1 MITAK
6 DALKLTYESVE
17 DKVIKL
23 LNICDNAVVTAAKEG
38 LRSTSVKFAWK
49 EYGLNTCKFALEEL
63 KQQGFD
69 VSMEKGTEYRYIVM
83 CW

>member
-17 DKVIKL
+17 DKIIEL
-23 LNICDNAVVTAAKEG
+23 LNICDNAVVKAAKEG
-38 LRSTSVKFAWK
+38 LRSTSVKFAWR
-49 EYGLNTCKFALEEL
+49 EYGLNICKFALEEL

-69 VSMEKGTEYRYIVM
+69 ANMENVAECRYIVM

>member
-17 DKVIKL
+17 DKVIEL

-38 LRSTSVKFAWK
+38 LRSTSVKLAWK

-69 VSMEKGTEYRYIVM
+69 VNIEKGTEYRYIVM

>member
-69 VSMEKGTEYRYIVM
+69 VSMEKGTEYRYIIM

>member
-6 DALKLTYESVE
+6 DALKLTFESVE
-17 DKVIKL
+17 DKVIEL
-23 LNICDNAVVTAAKEG
+23 LNICDNAVVKAAKEG
-38 LRSTSVKFAWK
+38 LRSTSVKLTWK
-49 EYGLNTCKFALEEL
+49 EYSLNTCKFAIEEL

-69 VSMEKGTEYRYIVM
+69 VNIEKGTEYRYIIM

>member
-6 DALKLTYESVE
+6 DALKLTFESVE
-17 DKVIKL
+17 DKVIEL
-23 LNICDNAVVTAAKEG
+23 LNICDNAVVKAAKEG
-38 LRSTSVKFAWK
+38 LRSTSVKLTWK
-49 EYGLNTCKFALEEL
+49 EYSLNTCKFALEEL

-69 VSMEKGTEYRYIVM
+69 VNIEKGTEYRYIIM

>member
-17 DKVIKL
+17 DKVIEL

-38 LRSTSVKFAWK
+38 LRSTSVKLAWK

-69 VSMEKGTEYRYIVM
+69 ASMEKGTEYRYIVM

>member
-6 DALKLTYESVE
+6 DALKLTFESVE
-17 DKVIKL
+17 DKVIEVL
-23 LNICDNAVVTAAKEG
+23 DICDNAVVKAAKEG
-38 LRSTSVKFAWK
+38 SRSTSVKLAWK
-49 EYGLNTCKFALEEL
+49 EYSLNTCKFALEEL

>member
-17 DKVIKL
+17 DKVIEL
-23 LNICDNAVVTAAKEG
+23 LYIWDNAVVTAAKEG
-38 LRSTSVKFAWK
+38 LRSTSLKLAWK

-69 VSMEKGTEYRYIVM
+69 VNIEKGTEYRYIIM

>member
-17 DKVIKL
+17 DKVIEL

-49 EYGLNTCKFALEEL
+49 EYDLNTCKFALEEL

-69 VSMEKGTEYRYIVM
+69 VNIEKGTEYRYLVM

>member
-17 DKVIKL
+17 DKVIEL

-38 LRSTSVKFAWK
+38 LRSTSVKLAWK
-49 EYGLNTCKFALEEL
+49 EYGLNTCKFVLEEL

-69 VSMEKGTEYRYIVM
+69 VNIEKGTEYRYIVM

>member
-17 DKVIKL
+17 DKVIEV
-23 LNICDNAVVTAAKEG
+23 LNICDNAVVKAAKEG
-38 LRSTSVKFAWK
+38 LRSTSVKLAWK

-69 VSMEKGTEYRYIVM
+69 VNIEKGTEYRYIVM

>member
-6 DALKLTYESVE
+6 DALKLTFESVE
-17 DKVIKL
+17 DKVIEL
-23 LNICDNAVVTAAKEG
+23 LDICDNAVVKAAKEG
-38 LRSTSVKFAWK
+38 SRSTSVKLAWK
-49 EYGLNTCKFALEEL
+49 EYSLNTCKFALEEL

-69 VSMEKGTEYRYIVM
+69 VNIEKGTEYRYIVM

>member
-17 DKVIKL
+17 DKVIEL

-38 LRSTSVKFAWK
+38 LRSTSVKLAWK

-69 VSMEKGTEYRYIVM
+69 VNIEKGTEYRYIIM

>member
-6 DALKLTYESVE
+6 DALKLTFESVE
-17 DKVIKL
+17 DKVIEL
-23 LNICDNAVVTAAKEG
+23 LNICDNAVVKAAKEG
-38 LRSTSVKFAWK
+38 LRSTSVKLAWR

-69 VSMEKGTEYRYIVM
+69 ASMENGVECRYIVM

>member
-17 DKVIKL
+17 DKVIEL
-23 LNICDNAVVTAAKEG
+23 LNICDNAVVKAAKEG
-38 LRSTSVKFAWK
+38 LRSTSVKLAWR

-69 VSMEKGTEYRYIVM
+69 VNIEKGTEYRYIIM

>member
-6 DALKLTYESVE
+6 DALKLSYESVE
-17 DKVIKL
+17 DKVIEL
-23 LNICDNAVVTAAKEG
+23 LNICDNAVVKAAKEG
-38 LRSTSVKFAWK
+38 LRSTSVKLAWR

-69 VSMEKGTEYRYIVM
+69 VNIEKGTEYGYIIM

>member
-6 DALKLTYESVE
+6 DALKLTFESVE
-17 DKVIKL
+17 DKVIEL
-23 LNICDNAVVTAAKEG
+23 LNICDNAVVKAAKEG
-38 LRSTSVKFAWK
+38 SRSTSVKLAWK

-69 VSMEKGTEYRYIVM
+69 ASMEKGVECRYIIM